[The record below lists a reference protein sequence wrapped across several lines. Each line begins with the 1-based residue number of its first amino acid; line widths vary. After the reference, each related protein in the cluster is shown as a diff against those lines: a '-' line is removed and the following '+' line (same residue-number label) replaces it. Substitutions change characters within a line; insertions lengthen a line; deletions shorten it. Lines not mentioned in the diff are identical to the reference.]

1 VSEPTSRS
9 SEPVQQDA
17 PVEPV
22 AETPTAAESPAEA
35 VSEAP
40 EAAVEADAAA
50 EAPEVPAE
58 AAPED
63 PAEELAVE
71 EAPAAEA
78 EAPAAEVTEVAE
90 VAEEA
95 PAEEAPAAEAEVP
108 AEDAPAEEAPVA
120 EAEVPAEDAPAE
132 EAPVA
137 EAEAEAEVAA
147 EEAPAEEAVAEA
159 EVAAED
165 APAEAAPAAEEA
177 PAAEAEV
184 PAEEAPGGETPTAE
198 AAAEGA
204 PVAET
209 PAEEAPAEE
218 APAAEAEATTEE
230 ATTEEAPTEVA
241 PAPETTPAPKPATPK
256 PSAIPSPAALARP
269 RPPKPSASP
278 APAAQSAPA
287 TAPAPVVPAA
297 ADAVAHAEAEKF
309 GRVDDEGNVYVRDST
324 GERVVGQFP
333 GVTTEEALALYVRR
347 YLDLSAKVGLFEARL
362 ESADLSVREIDQT
375 LQKLTEETAEPA
387 AVGDLDALRSR
398 VEVLR
403 GLSAERRAA
412 LEEARSAAKAE
423 AVASRTSIVE
433 AAEKIAATDPSKM
446 QWRPAGEE
454 LRSLLDRWKDA
465 QRSGPRIDRPTEE
478 SLWKRFSHART
489 AFDRERRH
497 FFADLEQRNS
507 AAKTEK
513 EKLVSEAEAL
523 STSTDWGYTAGA
535 YRDLM
540 TRWKAAGRASR
551 KDDDALWAR
560 FRAAQDRFFEAR
572 DAENAVIDAEYGE
585 NLKVKEELLLEA
597 EALVPVKDLNKAKA
611 VLRNI
616 QERWEEA
623 GKVPRGDIQRVE
635 GRLRAVETAIRDADQ
650 AQWKRSNP
658 ETRARAEGAAA
669 QLEAAIEGLEADLA
683 AAQAKGDKRKVSELE
698 AAVAARRS
706 WLEQVVKAAQDSR
719 G

>member
-1 VSEPTSRS
+1 MSEPTSRS

-17 PVEPV
+17 PAEPV

-40 EAAVEADAAA
+40 EAAVEADAPA

-71 EAPAAEA
+71 EAAEPEA
-78 EAPAAEVTEVAE
+78 EAPAAEVTEVTE
-90 VAEEA
+90 VTEEA

-108 AEDAPAEEAPVA
+108 AEDAPAEEAPAEAEAAAEETPAEEAAAKA
-120 EAEVPAEDAPAE
+120 EAEVEV
-132 EAPVA
+132 EA
-137 EAEAEAEVAA
+137 
-147 EEAPAEEAVAEA
+147 
-159 EVAAED
+159 AAED
-165 APAEAAPAAEEA
+165 APAEAAPAVEEA

-184 PAEEAPGGETPTAE
+184 PAEEAPADETPTAE
-198 AAAEGA
+198 AAAEEA

-209 PAEEAPAEE
+209 PAAE
-218 APAAEAEATTEE
+218 APAAEAEAPTEE
-230 ATTEEAPTEVA
+230 
-241 PAPETTPAPKPATPK
+241 PAPVSTPAPKPATPK

-269 RPPKPSASP
+269 RPPKPGAPS

-309 GRVDDEGNVYVRDST
+309 GRVDSDGNVYVRDSA

-362 ESADLSVREIDQT
+362 ESADLGVREIDQT

-387 AVGDLDALRSR
+387 AVGDLDALRGR

-423 AVASRTSIVE
+423 AVASRTAIVE